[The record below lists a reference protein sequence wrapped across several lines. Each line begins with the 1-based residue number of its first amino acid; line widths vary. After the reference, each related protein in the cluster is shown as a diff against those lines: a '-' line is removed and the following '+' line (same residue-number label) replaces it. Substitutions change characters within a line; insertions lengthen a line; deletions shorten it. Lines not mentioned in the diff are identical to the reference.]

1 MSCKILLVEDDN
13 AIAQLTKMYLEA
25 EGYQVSVI
33 ESGLYATEEIKRSQP
48 DLVILDL
55 MLPEKSGVDIC
66 REAREFYQGMI
77 IILTASEDEMSE
89 VSLLKLGADDY
100 MTKPIRGHI
109 LVARIEALMRRYHGN
124 TCAPEPRSLSQAYGI
139 VLDNESHTAHYQ
151 QRPIAITQSEFE
163 ILQVLVEYSGT
174 VVSREHCCQVARGIE
189 YSANDRSIDMRISSL
204 RKKLIQANVSS
215 VAIKTVRNKGY
226 KLVGSQSENQV

>member
-1 MSCKILLVEDDN
+1 MSCNILLVEDDH

-25 EGYQVSVI
+25 EGYRVSAI
-33 ESGLYATEEIKRSQP
+33 ESGLNATEEIRRSQP

-66 REAREFYQGMI
+66 REVREFYQGMI

-100 MTKPIRGHI
+100 ITKPVRGHI
-109 LVARIEALMRRYHGN
+109 LVARIEALMRRYRSHML
-124 TCAPEPRSLSQAYGI
+124 TPEPRSISQAYGI
-139 VLDNESHTAHYQ
+139 VIDNESNIAHYQ
-151 QRPIAITQSEFE
+151 QRPIDITQSEFE
-163 ILQVLVEYSGT
+163 ILQVLIDHSGT

-189 YSANDRSIDMRISSL
+189 YNANDRSIDMRISSL
-204 RKKLIQANVSS
+204 RKKLILADVSS
-215 VAIKTVRNKGY
+215 VTIKTVRNKGY
-226 KLVGSQSENQV
+226 KLVGRQSEN

>member
-1 MSCKILLVEDDN
+1 MSCNVLLVEDDA

-33 ESGLYATEEIKRSQP
+33 SDGLQALDKIKLTQP

-55 MLPEKSGVDIC
+55 MLPGKSGVDIC

-109 LVARIEALMRRYHGN
+109 LVARIEALMRRYN
-124 TCAPEPRSLSQAYGI
+124 QAKLAQKPSYITDAYGI
-139 VLDNESHTAHYQ
+139 VISSDNQAAYYQ
-151 QRPIAITQSEFE
+151 QKPIALTQSEFE
-163 ILQVLVEYSGT
+163 ILQVLIEHAGT
-174 VVSREHCCQVARGIE
+174 AVSREHCCQAVRGIE
-189 YSANDRSIDMRISSL
+189 YSSNNRSIDMRVSSL
-204 RKKLIQANVSS
+204 RKKLIQAEVFGA
-215 VAIKTVRNKGY
+215 AIKTVRNQGY
-226 KLVGSQSENQV
+226 KLVGCS